1 MATARA
7 LSLPEIVLEVLE
19 HVFDE
24 PVCERRP
31 LLFALAQVS
40 RIFRD
45 PAVRM
50 LWVDMPNI
58 EPLFR
63 LLSNCEVVPDPVN
76 ATATGEDEDG
86 PSYTLKLHCV
96 DRHRTMRSLVSPN
109 TLNEFVPWIFLG
121 QESSGS
127 TRRDVLFPEESR

>member
-24 PVCERRP
+24 PVSERRP

-86 PSYTLKLHCV
+86 PSYTLVSRVFRSHILVHFADDPLDLDGRLVRQFRMSWRARLWLSLKLCNV
-96 DRHRTMRSLVSPN
+96 SL
-109 TLNEFVPWIFLG
+109 L
-121 QESSGS
+121 
-127 TRRDVLFPEESR
+127 